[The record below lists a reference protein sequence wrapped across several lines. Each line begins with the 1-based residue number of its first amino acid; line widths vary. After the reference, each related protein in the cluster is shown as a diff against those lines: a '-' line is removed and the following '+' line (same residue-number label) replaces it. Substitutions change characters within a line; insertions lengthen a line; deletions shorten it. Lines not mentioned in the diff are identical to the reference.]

1 MRLVRPLLI
10 LVAMIALTA
19 TAGYD
24 NLFGIGNQ
32 AGACAR
38 CGDGQCQRS
47 CGETPQSCPK
57 DCGGVP
63 ERE

>member
-1 MRLVRPLLI
+1 MKLVRPLLI
-10 LVAMIALTA
+10 LLAMIALTA
-19 TAGYD
+19 MAGYS
-24 NLFGIGNQ
+24 NLFVNSNQ

-47 CGETPQSCPK
+47 CGENPLSCPK